1 MRRVLRLML
10 GWLLVLVGL
19 PLFLLP
25 VPLSFAVMAL
35 GLFLLAQE
43 SFWVQARLEAAAR
56 R

>member
-35 GLFLLAQE
+35 GVFVLA
-43 SFWVQARLEAAAR
+43 QARLEAAAR